1 MKKII
6 NGAKYDT
13 NTAKKM
19 GSWSNTADQRN
30 FSYCEEI
37 LYRTKSGKYFLHG
50 QGGAMSRYASH
61 SADGSSGWGEEI
73 IPMSREVA
81 AEWAEERLDG
91 EEYEAIFGEVEETAD
106 DAKEQMN
113 VFVSP
118 KLKQALWK
126 IAEEKKISLS
136 AVVDELLS
144 RTIE

>member
-13 NTAKKM
+13 TTAKVQ
-19 GSWSNTADQRN
+19 GSWSNTNSRRD
-30 FSYCEEI
+30 FSYCEET

-50 QGGAMSRYASH
+50 GGGGMSRYASH

-81 AEWAEERLDG
+81 MEWAEERLDG
-91 EEYEAIFGEVEETAD
+91 EEYEKIFGEVEEAAD

-126 IAEEKKISLS
+126 IAEEKKLSLS

-144 RTIE
+144 RTLE

>member
-13 NTAKKM
+13 ATAKELGNWDNNELYGDFK
-19 GSWSNTADQRN
+19 
-30 FSYCEEI
+30 YCEET

-50 QGGAMSRYASH
+50 EGGAMSIYSESCGNNSR
-61 SADGSSGWGEEI
+61 SGGEEI
-73 IPMSREVA
+73 IPMSREA
-81 AEWAEERLDG
+81 AMEWAGERLDG
-91 EEYEAIFGEVEETAD
+91 EEYEAIFGEVEEAAD

-126 IAEEKKISLS
+126 IAEERKLSLS

-144 RTIE
+144 RTLE